1 MAKYTL
7 AAWTENGEVR
17 MIPSLINEMSV
28 PYREKIERIE
38 AQWETVENEIGWL
51 LARSRAHEDFARFLL
66 RVGHP
71 REAYEEFKNAAEV
84 CTLCSDELWLQG
96 DTCDFPAL
104 PLFRRFLAMHRQCM
118 LLVRNDRY
126 LQGRYLGSQ
135 FDSRYW
141 SSMRPTRPGK
151 PGGSGRL
158 CDGREGRV
166 VTLRRQPVLF
176 FAYQPIFRDIYQ
188 PNHPSSL

>member
-135 FDSRYW
+135 FDSRYRFYTNDRW
-141 SSMRPTRPGK
+141 ETRLKLDEAYETRKAWRFGK
-151 PGGSGRL
+151 
-158 CDGREGRV
+158 
-166 VTLRRQPVLF
+166 TL
-176 FAYQPIFRDIYQ
+176 
-188 PNHPSSL
+188 